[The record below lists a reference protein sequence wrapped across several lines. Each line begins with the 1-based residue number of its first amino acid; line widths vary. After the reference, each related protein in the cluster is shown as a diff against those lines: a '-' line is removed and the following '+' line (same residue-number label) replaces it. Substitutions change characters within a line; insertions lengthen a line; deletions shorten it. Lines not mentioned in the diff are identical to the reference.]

1 MLGSGMFGTVFEGE
15 ISSKPCAVKVLREIG
30 TQISMNLPT
39 VSEVQEARL
48 NSFERE
54 LSALVNLK
62 HPNIVELLHVCPYPK
77 HKWPCLVM
85 ELLDCSLQRY
95 LEQTSDHLKM
105 KSQIS
110 LSCDIAKALAFLHK
124 NNIIHRDLCGGNVLL
139 QKRSATIPVAK
150 IADFG
155 MSRIIDPVK
164 MTHTFSVLNHRNGYL
179 PPEGPSQDYD
189 LSLDVHMFGVIMV
202 QIVHAVKDIKSPE
215 ERNELINKVES
226 NHPLKQLINFCV
238 AITNTRRPNAEAV
251 CQELQNLLHK
261 EQTTEC

>member
-1 MLGSGMFGTVFEGE
+1 MFGTVFEGE

-39 VSEVQEARL
+39 VSRVQEARL

-95 LEQTSDHLKM
+95 LEQTSDPLTM
-105 KSQIS
+105 INQIS

-124 NNIIHRDLCGGNVLL
+124 NNIIHRDLCGDNVLI
-139 QKRSATIPVAK
+139 KKGSAIPVAK
-150 IADFG
+150 VADFG
-155 MSRIIDPVK
+155 MSRILDSK
-164 MTHTFSVLNHRNGYL
+164 NMTHTVSVVGHRSGYL
-179 PPEGPSQDYD
+179 PPEGPLQEYD

-226 NHPLKQLINFCV
+226 SHPLKQLINFCV
-238 AITNTRRPNAEAV
+238 AITKTRRPNAEAV